1 MQSRRLHRLGRFR
14 RNKRRLRERLRQR
27 IFFRDRIM
35 TPEVMNKPVVVVLT
49 GAGISAE
56 SGIRTFRAA
65 DGLWEEHRVED
76 VATPEG
82 FARNP
87 QLVQEFY
94 NARRRQLQQP
104 EIKPNA
110 AHLALA
116 RLEEALGD
124 RFLLVTQNID
134 NLHERAGSKNVVH
147 MHGELLK
154 VRCSQSGQVLEW
166 TGDVTPGD
174 KCHCCQ
180 LPAPLRPHVVWF
192 GEMPLGMDSIYEA
205 LARADV
211 FIAIGTSGHVY
222 PAAGFVHEAKLQGAH
237 TVELNLEPSQ
247 VGSEFEEKHYGLASQ
262 VVPEY
267 VEKLLKGL

>member
-154 VRCSQSGQVLEW
+154 VCCSQSGQVLEW

-180 LPAPLRPHVVWF
+180 FPAPLRPHVVWF
-192 GEMPLGMDSIYEA
+192 GEMPLGMDRIYEA

>member
-1 MQSRRLHRLGRFR
+1 MLSRRQGRLSRFR
-14 RNKRRLRERLRQR
+14 KNKRRLRERLRQR

-35 TPEVMNKPVVVVLT
+35 PEAMDKPRVVVLT

-82 FARNP
+82 FARDP
-87 QLVQEFY
+87 ELVQEFY

-104 EIKPNA
+104 EVAPNA

-116 RLEEALGD
+116 WLEEALGD
-124 RFLLVTQNID
+124 RFMLVTQNID
-134 NLHERAGSKNVVH
+134 NLHERAGNHNVLH

-154 VRCSQSGQVLEW
+154 VRCATSGQVLDW
-166 TGDVTPGD
+166 TDDVQPD
-174 KCHCCQ
+174 DRCHCCQ
-180 LPAPLRPHVVWF
+180 FPSRLRPHVVWF
-192 GEMPLGMDSIYEA
+192 GEMPLGMDHIYSA
-205 LARADV
+205 LAMADV

-237 TVELNLEPSQ
+237 TVELSLEPSQ
-247 VGSEFEEKHYGLASQ
+247 VGSEFEEKHYGLASE
-262 VVPEY
+262 VVPAF
-267 VEKLLKGL
+267 VDKLLKGL

>member
-166 TGDVTPGD
+166 TGDVTLGD

-180 LPAPLRPHVVWF
+180 FPAPLRPHVVWF

>member
-166 TGDVTPGD
+166 TGDVTLGD

-180 LPAPLRPHVVWF
+180 FPAPLRPHVVWF

-267 VEKLLKGL
+267 AEKLLKGL